1 MTFND
6 IAKVTDQKSMKRKK
20 KEKKK
25 RLSRLSI
32 FSFNETKNGLNV
44 IGPMTF
50 G

>member
-20 KEKKK
+20 KKQGV
-25 RLSRLSI
+25 SRLFI
-32 FSFNETKNGLNV
+32 FSLNETKNGLNV
-44 IGPMTF
+44 TGPMTF